1 MMMWVCNMEDSAN
14 DVVCNTND
22 IWRNHVDCII
32 NLSPPLRMSLVATQW
47 RSPHH
52 CLNTA
57 VVLAAVHGLLGL
69 LRVGANGRATHSFS
83 LPPPSPSPSP
93 SLISLMVSVDVKHHI
108 YLLTYWLAVHGLPRS
123 FRVERCG
130 QATPSFSLP
139 PSPVPNKPSRLCG
152 CKAPCLLTY
161 LLTGGSPRPS
171 RSFRGQ
177 SAVEGRA
184 TPSFFSPPPPPPPLS
199 PVP

>member
-1 MMMWVCNMEDSAN
+1 MLVVTFVTLWGNDDVGCNMEDSAN

-69 LRVGANGRATHSFS
+69 CGSERTVEPLTLSPFP
-83 LPPPSPSPSP
+83 LPPP
-93 SLISLMVSVDVKHHI
+93 
-108 YLLTYWLAVHGLPRS
+108 
-123 FRVERCG
+123 
-130 QATPSFSLP
+130 
-139 PSPVPNKPSRLCG
+139 
-152 CKAPCLLTY
+152 
-161 LLTGGSPRPS
+161 PRP
-171 RSFRGQ
+171 R
-177 SAVEGRA
+177 
-184 TPSFFSPPPPPPPLS
+184 P
-199 PVP
+199 